1 MNLGPEFKDEKT
13 WFADKKKT
21 QVNFDTIR
29 KFQRGLFDRVKDT
42 CLNLPPITD
51 HYRDFDAC
59 IDTAHAEQYNVALLR
74 ARKLRMSLE
83 KKGKATQQ
91 DLQKLMAYLQTLQQ
105 FMVSPL
111 LALKGAK
118 EVQSD
123 PELVQKCSFDNTL
136 DRFVLLNHLFYTATG
151 RGIQP
156 CHGGSLPH
164 ISDGCC

>member
-59 IDTAHAEQYNVALLR
+59 IDTAHAEQ
-74 ARKLRMSLE
+74 
-83 KKGKATQQ
+83 
-91 DLQKLMAYLQTLQQ
+91 
-105 FMVSPL
+105 
-111 LALKGAK
+111 
-118 EVQSD
+118 
-123 PELVQKCSFDNTL
+123 
-136 DRFVLLNHLFYTATG
+136 
-151 RGIQP
+151 
-156 CHGGSLPH
+156 
-164 ISDGCC
+164 